1 VSKSSIDCEHWK
13 TIKTT
18 KSSKIVIATS
28 STCQIELN
36 QFKTNTETYNN
47 PYQEMTNIIR
57 DEEISKFLNKEIA
70 KDDYSNICVRFIR
83 KKFQCIIII
92 LLSLISLFELFN
104 SLILK
109 LDEAS
114 LSYLIMK
121 LFENNQSIAYP
132 NNESLIDNIND
143 KFEI

>member
-1 VSKSSIDCEHWK
+1 M
-13 TIKTT
+13 
-18 KSSKIVIATS
+18 TS

-36 QFKTNTETYNN
+36 QFKTNTKTCNN

-121 LFENNQSIAYP
+121 LFENNQSIANP
-132 NNESLIDNIND
+132 NNESLMLSIND
-143 KFEI
+143 QFEI